1 MKSLTSQ
8 SNAMAAPFEGVV
20 VVVVVVV
27 VVMGVVEVF
36 SQSKQVFSISW
47 PMSMSVTAWLYLGT
61 NIRPTRTHL
70 LSFLSNFS
78 S

>member
-1 MKSLTSQ
+1 MRSLTSQ
-8 SNAMAAPFEGVV
+8 SNVMAAPFEGV

-47 PMSMSVTAWLYLGT
+47 PMSMSVTA
-61 NIRPTRTHL
+61 
-70 LSFLSNFS
+70 
-78 S
+78 

>member
-1 MKSLTSQ
+1 MRSLLSQ
-8 SNAMAAPFEGVV
+8 SNAMAALVLGVV

-47 PMSMSVTAWLYLGT
+47 PMSMSVTA
-61 NIRPTRTHL
+61 
-70 LSFLSNFS
+70 
-78 S
+78 